1 MMCQEVIKIKEEY
14 QYDFS
19 GLLITDKNKAN
30 EINNRIE
37 NIAENLLNDI
47 LKNDKSI
54 EYIKDNDIAV
64 PIVGISN
71 HFGFKNF
78 DGDFSNLSNNLSQY
92 RNASGM
98 IAINS
103 DFKKIYGSDKILI
116 LNKNETLEHSIFTIA
131 HELGHYLFD
140 FNETKQYTYTD
151 FYRTEETYKDDK
163 EKRASR
169 FAASLLMPKK
179 LFVEQYKKLKDLTY
193 YEKVDKL
200 SEKFVVSTTAINLR
214 IEELKELGLLW

>member
-1 MMCQEVIKIKEEY
+1 MCREVVEIKKKY
-14 QYDFS
+14 NYDFS
-19 GLLITDKNKAN
+19 RLLIHDQKDCKTINL
-30 EINNRIE
+30 EIE
-37 NIAENLLNDI
+37 TIAENLLNNI
-47 LKNDKSI
+47 LKNDHNI
-54 EYIKDNDIAV
+54 EHIKANNIAV

-103 DFKKIYGSDKILI
+103 DFKKIYDSDKILI
-116 LNKNETLEHSIFTIA
+116 LNKNETLEHSRFTIA

-140 FNETKQYTYTD
+140 FNETTQYTYTD
-151 FYRTEETYKDDK
+151 FYRTEEAYKDEK

-169 FAASLLMPKK
+169 FAAALLMPKES
-179 LFVEQYKKLKDLTY
+179 FINQYNQLKSLTY
-193 YEKVDKL
+193 YEIVNKL
-200 SEKFVVSTTAINLR
+200 SEIFIVSTTAIDLR
-214 IEELKELGLLW
+214 IKELKELNLL